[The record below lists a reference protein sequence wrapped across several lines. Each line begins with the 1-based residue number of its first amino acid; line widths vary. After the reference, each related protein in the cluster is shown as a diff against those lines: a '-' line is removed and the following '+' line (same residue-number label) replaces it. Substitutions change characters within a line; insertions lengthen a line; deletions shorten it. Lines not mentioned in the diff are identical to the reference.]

1 MNKRYM
7 VSLLA
12 VIVLFL
18 LAYMGVSAVPATKW
32 LFGVIIPYA
41 AVFIFIVFF
50 VRRILAWARV
60 PVPFKIPTTGGQQ
73 KSLPWFKHASWDTP
87 FSKGAVFIRMALEV
101 VAFRSLFRNTRMKL
115 KEGRITYA
123 LEIFLWVGA
132 LAFHYAF
139 FTVLFRHLRFF
150 TEPVPLPVQLVE
162 NVDSFFRLEVLA
174 DSIQFGVP
182 GVYLSGLVL
191 LGAVSYLLLRRL
203 FVPGVKYISLAS
215 DYFPLFLIIGIAF
228 TGILMRYFIKIDVTG
243 AKELAI
249 GLVTFRPT
257 IPENLGSLFFVH
269 MFLVSMLLAYF
280 PFSKLMHA
288 GGIFMSPTRN
298 MTADTR
304 AKRHVNPWNYPV
316 KVHTYDEYEDDFRE
330 KMIEAGLP
338 VVKMPA
344 ETAVEEP
351 AEASEEKE

>member
-18 LAYMGVSAVPATKW
+18 LAYVGVSAVPATKW

-41 AVFIFIVFF
+41 AVLIFIIFF
-50 VRRILAWARV
+50 IRRILGWARV

-73 KSLPWFKHASWDTP
+73 KSLPWVKHAKWDNP
-87 FSKGAVFIRMALEV
+87 VSKGAVFMRMLLEV

-115 KEGRITYA
+115 REGRVTYA

-139 FTVLFRHLRFF
+139 FAVIFRHLRFF

-174 DSIQFGVP
+174 DTFQFGVP

-191 LGAVSYLLLRRL
+191 LAAVSYLLFRRL

-228 TGILMRYFIKIDVTG
+228 TGILMRYFLKIDVTG
-243 AKELAI
+243 AKELAM
-249 GLVTFRPT
+249 GLVTFHPT

-280 PFSKLMHA
+280 PFSKLMHL

-298 MTADTR
+298 MTTDTR

-316 KVHTYDEYEDDFRE
+316 NVHTYDEYEDDFRE

-344 ETAVEEP
+344 ETAAEEP
-351 AEASEEKE
+351 AEVSEEKE

>member
-18 LAYMGVSAVPATKW
+18 LAYVGVSAVPATKW

-50 VRRILAWARV
+50 IRRILAWARV
-60 PVPFKIPTTGGQQ
+60 PIPFKIPTTGGQQ
-73 KSLPWFKHASWDTP
+73 KSMSWVKHAKFDNP
-87 FSKGAVFIRMALEV
+87 DSKAGVFVRMLLEV
-101 VAFRSLFRNTRMKL
+101 VTFRSLFRNTRMKL
-115 KEGRITYA
+115 REGRVTYA

-139 FTVLFRHLRFF
+139 FTVSLRHLRFF
-150 TEPVPLPVQLVE
+150 TEPVPLLVQMVE
-162 NVDSFFRLEVLA
+162 NMDSFFRLEFMTDA
-174 DSIQFGVP
+174 IQFGVP

-191 LGAVSYLLLRRL
+191 LAAVTYLLLRRL
-203 FVPGVKYISLAS
+203 FIPGVKYISLAS

-228 TGILMRYFIKIDVTG
+228 TGILMRYFLKIDVTG
-243 AKELAI
+243 AKELTI
-249 GLVTFRPT
+249 GLVTFQPT
-257 IPENLGSLFFVH
+257 IPDNLGGIFFVH
-269 MFLVSMLLAYF
+269 MFFVSILLAYF
-280 PFSKLMHA
+280 PFSKLMHL

-298 MTADTR
+298 MTTDTR
-304 AKRHVNPWNYPV
+304 ARRHVNPWNYPV
-316 KVHTYDEYEDDFRE
+316 KVHTYEEYEDDFRE
-330 KMIEAGLP
+330 KMVEAGLP

-344 ETAVEEP
+344 ETAAAEP
-351 AEASEEKE
+351 ADASEEKE